1 MILRNNLHAVSPQD
15 TFFGS
20 THERLIVYGTR
31 ATMEFNAALGR
42 YVIMPDHVHFFIRGD
57 QNFVLANWVK
67 GLKRAILQAFPDECR
82 RSFW

>member
-1 MILRNNLHAVSPQD
+1 
-15 TFFGS
+15 
-20 THERLIVYGTR
+20 
-31 ATMEFNAALGR
+31 MEFNAALGR